1 MYLLGIDIGTTNW
14 KANLY
19 DYRRKRVASASL
31 PTATRQDRKGRH
43 YYSPGELWSSVCRLT
58 RQIIRQIKDPSQIKA
73 VGFASMAEAGLLVDS
88 RGKPLTDIIPWYD
101 NRSIK
106 EKEFLEKK
114 LGRFEIFKTTGLNLT
129 HIYSATKILWLSRHE
144 RAVFK
149 EASKWLCV
157 PDYLINKLT
166 GEYATDYSIATRTAA
181 FDMRKKAWAPCMLE
195 ALGVK
200 ESFFPKASVSGAVV
214 GAVTGKACE
223 ESGLAAGTKICLG
236 GQDHIVGAFGAGIFK
251 PGDLLDSMGTAEVL
265 LAVVKEPR
273 RLKEIYNSGFSMG
286 CYAVDGLYY
295 IMAGIYCSGGLTE
308 WFMNEFYGSSLTA
321 AEKYARLAEDL
332 KTAGKGERGVLAL
345 PYWLG
350 RGAPLKDAGAKGAL
364 LGLTARTT
372 RADILLAIYEG
383 LSFEFRQLVEAMEK
397 STRIPVNTISLIG
410 GGTKNKFWLEKKADI
425 IGRKLL
431 LPLISESVCFGA
443 ALLAGAGSGEIEA
456 PQKITEAFK
465 HELVIANLKKHRA
478 YEELYRGRYKK
489 IAALLS
495 GFNN

>member
-19 DYRRKRVASASL
+19 NYRGKRVASASL
-31 PTATRQDRKGRH
+31 PTATRKDRKGRH
-43 YYSPGELWSSVCRLT
+43 YYSPGELWRSVCGLT
-58 RQIIRQIKDPSQIKA
+58 RQITGQIKDPSQIKA

-101 NRSIK
+101 NRSIL

-114 LGRFEIFKTTGLNLT
+114 LGRYEIFKTTGLNLT
-129 HIYSATKILWLSRHE
+129 HIYSATKILWLSKHE
-144 RAVFK
+144 RAAFK

-157 PDYLINKLT
+157 PDYLIRKFT

-181 FDMRKKAWAPCMLE
+181 FDMRKKVWAPRMLE

-200 ESFFPKASVSGAVV
+200 ESFFPKASVSGAVA
-214 GAVTGKACE
+214 GTVTGKAAE

-236 GQDHIVGAFGAGIFK
+236 GQDHIVGAFGAGIFN
-251 PGDLLDSMGTAEVL
+251 PGELLDSMGTAEVL
-265 LAVVKEPR
+265 LSVVRETG

-321 AEKYARLAEDL
+321 EEKYARLAEDL
-332 KTAGKGERGVLAL
+332 KAAGKGEKGVLAL

-372 RADILLAIYEG
+372 RADILLGLYEG
-383 LSFEFRQLVEAMEK
+383 LSFEFRQLVEAMEN
-397 STRIPVNTISLIG
+397 STRIPVKTISLIG
-410 GGTKNKFWLEKKADI
+410 GGTKNKFWLAKKADI
-425 IGRKLL
+425 IGRKLVV
-431 LPLISESVCFGA
+431 PAET
-443 ALLAGAGSGEIEA
+443 
-456 PQKITEAFK
+456 IT
-465 HELVIANLKKHRA
+465 
-478 YEELYRGRYKK
+478 
-489 IAALLS
+489 
-495 GFNN
+495 

>member
-19 DYRRKRVASASL
+19 DYKGKLIASASL
-31 PTATRQDRKGRH
+31 PTATRKDRNGRH
-43 YYSPGELWSSVCRLT
+43 YYEPSELWSSVCRLT
-58 RQIIRQIKDPSQIKA
+58 HQVIGRIKDPSQIKA

-88 RGKPLTDIIPWYD
+88 RGKPLTDVIPWYD
-101 NRSIK
+101 NRSLK
-106 EKEFLEKK
+106 EKEFLERK

-129 HIYSATKILWLSRHE
+129 HIYSATKILWLGRHE
-144 RAVFK
+144 KTAFK

-157 PDYLINKLT
+157 PDYLINKFT

-181 FDMRKKAWAPCMLE
+181 FDIRQKTWAPCMLD

-200 ESFFPKASVSGAVV
+200 AGFFPKASVSGTVA
-214 GAVTGKACE
+214 GTVTGKAAE

-236 GQDHIVGAFGAGIFK
+236 GQDHIVGAFGAGIFN
-251 PGDLLDSMGTAEVL
+251 PGELLDSMGTAEVL
-265 LAVVKEPR
+265 LAVLKEPR

-308 WFMNEFYGSSLTA
+308 WCMNEFYGGSLTA
-321 AEKYARLAEDL
+321 AEKYARLAGDL
-332 KTAGKGERGVLAL
+332 KTAGKGEGGVLVL

-372 RADILLAIYEG
+372 RADILRAVYEG
-383 LSFEFRQLVEAMEK
+383 LSFEFRQLVEAMEE
-397 STRIPVNTISLIG
+397 STRIPVKTISLIG
-410 GGTKNKFWLEKKADI
+410 GGTRNKFWLEKKADI
-425 IGRKLL
+425 IGRKLI
-431 LPLISESVCFGA
+431 LPKINESVCFGA
-443 ALLAGAGSGEIEA
+443 ALLAGAGSGEIEE
-456 PQKITEAFK
+456 PQKITAAFK
-465 HELVIANLKKHRA
+465 HERVTANLKKHRV

-495 GFNN
+495 GFND